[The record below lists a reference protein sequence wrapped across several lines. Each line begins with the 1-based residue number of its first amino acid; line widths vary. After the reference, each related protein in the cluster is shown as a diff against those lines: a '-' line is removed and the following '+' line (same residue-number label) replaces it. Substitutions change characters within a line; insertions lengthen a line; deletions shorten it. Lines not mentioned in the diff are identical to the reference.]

1 MPRYSE
7 QFRRDA
13 VALYENNEDLSL
25 HAASA
30 ELGVNRSSLFSWLQ
44 QYGTGKRARTKAMV
58 KSADVVYEF
67 FRIVGDRLAGIGS
80 GTGLGVVGH

>member
-1 MPRYSE
+1 MIRFQFVYDHRTEYSVK
-7 QFRRDA
+7 RMCH
-13 VALYENNEDLSL
+13 VLKL
-25 HAASA
+25 
-30 ELGVNRSSLFSWLQ
+30 NRSSL
-44 QYGTGKRARTKAMV
+44 V

>member
-1 MPRYSE
+1 MAQRPQGTFVSLSE
-7 QFRRDA
+7 SDKEQLRRLIA
-13 VALYENNEDLSL
+13 GGLSL
-25 HAASA
+25 RAAVQ
-30 ELGVNRSSLFSWLQ
+30 EVGW
-44 QYGTGKRARTKAMV
+44 V

>member
-1 MPRYSE
+1 QADVPCVKAQSLLVLQMAQHPPRTQVKDVFGCSYWCKN
-7 QFRRDA
+7 QGH
-13 VALYENNEDLSL
+13 L
-25 HAASA
+25 
-30 ELGVNRSSLFSWLQ
+30 
-44 QYGTGKRARTKAMV
+44 V

>member
-1 MPRYSE
+1 SNVM
-7 QFRRDA
+7 
-13 VALYENNEDLSL
+13 LWLSMKTMRTF
-25 HAASA
+25 HFT
-30 ELGVNRSSLFSWLQ
+30 RLQ
-44 QYGTGKRARTKAMV
+44 QSLESIVPRFSPGFSKV

>member
-1 MPRYSE
+1 MYGPR
-7 QFRRDA
+7 FR
-13 VALYENNEDLSL
+13 L
-25 HAASA
+25 
-30 ELGVNRSSLFSWLQ
+30 VNMT
-44 QYGTGKRARTKAMV
+44 TGSVKSQVDTIWNAFWV

>member
-1 MPRYSE
+1 M
-7 QFRRDA
+7 FRRQ
-13 VALYENNEDLSL
+13 LC
-25 HAASA
+25 A
-30 ELGVNRSSLFSWLQ
+30 ELL
-44 QYGTGKRARTKAMV
+44 RARV

>member
-1 MPRYSE
+1 MATH
-7 QFRRDA
+7 DM
-13 VALYENNEDLSL
+13 
-25 HAASA
+25 
-30 ELGVNRSSLFSWLQ
+30 
-44 QYGTGKRARTKAMV
+44 KAYMV

>member
-1 MPRYSE
+1 MNPRSAC
-7 QFRRDA
+7 FRTLQMGPGPKLIFVRVD
-13 VALYENNEDLSL
+13 VGDHLVV
-25 HAASA
+25 
-30 ELGVNRSSLFSWLQ
+30 GRSSSAA
-44 QYGTGKRARTKAMV
+44 KKV

>member
-1 MPRYSE
+1 MNSQPFINSPISTPELQECYL
-7 QFRRDA
+7 A
-13 VALYENNEDLSL
+13 DLCPTA
-25 HAASA
+25 HI
-30 ELGVNRSSLFSWLQ
+30 R
-44 QYGTGKRARTKAMV
+44 V